1 MCVQGKIPLET
12 SLDQMGKQLHAGP
25 IKPEPGFC
33 GSSFGFFQRV
43 RGRNLI
49 STFKSVQYMSLYMK
63 YLPRPLPVPLDKG
76 NAGSGD
82 EIKPRSKHLAIITV
96 SISHPGERTCYPTRW
111 HPETLTHIHH

>member
-1 MCVQGKIPLET
+1 MQGKIPLGT

-43 RGRNLI
+43 LGRNLI
-49 STFKSVQYMSLYMK
+49 STMRQRIQVGTIYIPIHEA
-63 YLPRPLPVPLDKG
+63 LPRPLSVPLDKG

-82 EIKPRSKHLAIITV
+82 EIKPRSKHLAILR
-96 SISHPGERTCYPTRW
+96 RTNLLPYPLAPRDTYSY
-111 HPETLTHIHH
+111 TQST

>member
-1 MCVQGKIPLET
+1 MCVKGKIPLET

-33 GSSFGFFQRV
+33 GSSFGFFQSV

-49 STFKSVQYMSLYMK
+49 STFKSVQYMSPYMK

-96 SISHPGERTCYPTRW
+96 SISHPGEQTCYPTRW

>member
-12 SLDQMGKQLHAGP
+12 SLDQMGKQLHTGP

-49 STFKSVQYMSLYMK
+49 STFKSVQYMSPYMK
-63 YLPRPLPVPLDKG
+63 YLPRPWPVPLDKG

-96 SISHPGERTCYPTRW
+96 SISHPGEQTCHPTRW